1 MAKKKKSTYSKKP
14 VQQIKK
20 EPKKGLL
27 EEQKGPSKNEVL
39 FFRIGMIVIT
49 AVILGLV
56 VLFLINHFT
65 SDDEVSYEDHIHI
78 THTSLTAMVE
88 DNGDNTYGDFTY
100 FNGIDSFED
109 LRSLINNND
118 VIYFYFY
125 YSSNINEDIED
136 AINNQSAVGGI
147 PTQTLLDDNEDEA
160 FAAFLFIDLDSASN
174 GELMADTGLSM
185 LELDADADE
194 MLVTFDIYNPDGE
207 FFSMEDDADDIIE
220 IINQIG

>member
-1 MAKKKKSTYSKKP
+1 MAKKKKSTYNKKP

-27 EEQKGPSKNEVL
+27 EEQKEPSKNEIL
-39 FFRIGMIVIT
+39 FFRIGMIVIS
-49 AVILGLV
+49 AVVIGLV
-56 VLFLINHFT
+56 VLFLINHF
-65 SDDEVSYEDHIHI
+65 SSNDEESYEDYLYI
-78 THTSLTAMVE
+78 THTSLSAMVQ

-100 FNGIDSFED
+100 FNGIDSYED

-125 YSSNINEDIED
+125 YSSNVNEDIED

-160 FAAFLFIDLDSASN
+160 FAAFLFIDLDSALN
-174 GELMADTGLSM
+174 GELLGDTDLSM
-185 LELDADADE
+185 LELNEDADE

-207 FFSMEDDADDIIE
+207 FFSMKDDANDIIN